1 MKDKIINDLNALF
14 KARAEFYAFFDT
26 HIPKVGQTAVF
37 DFAKLRSASSINGAN
52 SAHKQTD
59 TNLAGENLNS
69 NTNSNQS
76 PNLEQIYKLF
86 YNYDYGIRKL
96 LPNLY
101 KAYDIDIEKDLSK
114 DF

>member
-1 MKDKIINDLNALF
+1 MKDKIINDLNTLF
-14 KARAEFYAFFDT
+14 KARAEFYAFFDA

-37 DFAKLRSASSINGAN
+37 DFAKLHSASSINEAN
-52 SAHKQTD
+52 S
-59 TNLAGENLNS
+59 AGENLNS

-101 KAYDIDIEKDLSK
+101 KAYEIDTEKDLSK

>member
-1 MKDKIINDLNALF
+1 MKDKIINDLNTLF
-14 KARAEFYAFFDT
+14 KARAEFYAFFDA

-37 DFAKLRSASSINGAN
+37 DFAKLHSASSINEAN
-52 SAHKQTD
+52 S
-59 TNLAGENLNS
+59 AGENLNS
-69 NTNSNQS
+69 SINSNQS

-101 KAYDIDIEKDLSK
+101 KAYEIDTEKDLSK

>member
-14 KARAEFYAFFDT
+14 KARAEFYAFFDAY
-26 HIPKVGQTAVF
+26 IPKVGQTAVF
-37 DFAKLRSASSINGAN
+37 DFAKLHSASSIDGAN

-59 TNLAGENLNS
+59 TNSAGEDLNS

-101 KAYDIDIEKDLSK
+101 KAYEIDTEKDLSK

>member
-1 MKDKIINDLNALF
+1 MKDKIINDLNTLF
-14 KARAEFYAFFDT
+14 KARAEFYAFFDA

-37 DFAKLRSASSINGAN
+37 DFAKLHSVSSINEAN
-52 SAHKQTD
+52 SAD
-59 TNLAGENLNS
+59 ENLNS

-101 KAYDIDIEKDLSK
+101 KAYEIDTEKDLSK